1 MTINIFLAIF
11 ASVLFF
17 TGVIGC
23 KISDTEDT
31 DGICFT
37 GIAFGIC
44 SIVIFVLAF
53 IVPSNYEIHF
63 YHWLIFICPLVYI
76 IVLIWTFFTKRYV
89 LPWKRDYYKEY
100 RSLRKEFDTLQD
112 NYDELNKIYHKL
124 EQSHQKEIENILKKQ
139 SIEINKNN
147 SKLYF

>member
-1 MTINIFLAIF
+1 MTINIFLTIF

-31 DGICFT
+31 DDICFT

-53 IVPSNYEIHF
+53 IVPSNYELHL

-76 IVLIWTFFTKRYV
+76 IMLLWTFFYQKVCITLEKR
-89 LPWKRDYYKEY
+89 L
-100 RSLRKEFDTLQD
+100 L
-112 NYDELNKIYHKL
+112 
-124 EQSHQKEIENILKKQ
+124 
-139 SIEINKNN
+139 
-147 SKLYF
+147 

>member
-11 ASVLFF
+11 ASILFF

-37 GIAFGIC
+37 GVAFGIC
-44 SIVIFVLAF
+44 SIVIFVLVF
-53 IVPSNYEIHF
+53 IVPSNYELHL
-63 YHWLIFICPLVYI
+63 YHWLIFIVPLVYI
-76 IVLIWTFFTKRYV
+76 IVLIWEFFTKYYIF
-89 LPWKRDYYKEY
+89 PWKRDYYKEY

-124 EQSHQKEIENILKKQ
+124 EQSYHKDIKDISNKQ
-139 SIEINKNN
+139 AIEINKNN

>member
-53 IVPSNYEIHF
+53 IVPSNYELHL
-63 YHWLIFICPLVYI
+63 YHWLIFICPLAYI
-76 IVLIWTFFTKRYV
+76 IILIWNFFTKKYIF
-89 LPWKRDYYKEY
+89 PWKRDYYKEY

-124 EQSHQKEIENILKKQ
+124 EQSYQRDIKDISNKQ
-139 SIEINKNN
+139 FIKSNN
-147 SKLYF
+147 NFKLYF

>member
-23 KISDTEDT
+23 FMADSDEE
-31 DGICFT
+31 GIGFA
-37 GIAFGIC
+37 GVAFVAC
-44 SIVIFVLAF
+44 SVLAF
-53 IVPSNYEIHF
+53 IFAFMTSSNYELYF
-63 YHWLIFICPLVYI
+63 YHWFIFICPLAYI
-76 IVLIWTFFTKRYV
+76 IMLIWTFFTKKYV
-89 LPWKRDYYKEY
+89 LPWKRDYYREY
-100 RSLRKEFDTLQD
+100 RKLRKEFDALQD
-112 NYDELNKIYHKL
+112 DYDKLYKNFQKL
-124 EQSHQKEIENILKKQ
+124 EKTYQKDIKDIPNKQ

>member
-11 ASVLFF
+11 ASILFF

-37 GIAFGIC
+37 GVAFGIC
-44 SIVIFVLAF
+44 SIVIFVLVF
-53 IVPSNYEIHF
+53 IVPSNYELHL
-63 YHWLIFICPLVYI
+63 YHWLIFIVPLVYI
-76 IVLIWTFFTKRYV
+76 IVLIWEFFTKKYV
-89 LPWKRDYYKEY
+89 LPWKRDYYREY
-100 RSLRKEFDTLQD
+100 RNLRKEFDILQD

-124 EQSHQKEIENILKKQ
+124 EQSYQKDIKDISNKQ